1 METSVCS
8 PSNLS
13 RVHLGITGCM
23 LVSGLKQTGAF
34 HASIPVHL
42 SQSAF
47 PSLLGCILQ
56 SPFLPATPLHTVFF
70 LFILMTQYR
79 LLKTR
84 KEITPNG
91 TFFLFLRL
99 FIYLISGYAGS
110 WLPRGRF
117 SSCSMRY
124 HHGHGF
130 SWGARALGMRAS
142 VVRAFAVPGL

>member
-13 RVHLGITGCM
+13 QVHLGITGCV
-23 LVSGLKQTGAF
+23 LVSGLKHTGAF
-34 HASIPVHL
+34 HASFPMHL

-99 FIYLISGYAGS
+99 FIYLLFLAMLGLGCCAGVS
-110 WLPRGRF
+110 LVAVCGIIMVMA
-117 SSCSMRY
+117 SLGE
-124 HHGHGF
+124 HG
-130 SWGARALGMRAS
+130 L
-142 VVRAFAVPGL
+142 